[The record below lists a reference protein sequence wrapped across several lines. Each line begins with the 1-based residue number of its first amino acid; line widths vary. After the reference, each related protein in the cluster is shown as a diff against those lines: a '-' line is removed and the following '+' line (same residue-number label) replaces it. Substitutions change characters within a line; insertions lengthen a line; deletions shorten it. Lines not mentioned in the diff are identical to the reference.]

1 MPKVK
6 LQKEV
11 KQPQP
16 YPPQMRRGDNG
27 NDITRMAT
35 KNNGKQ
41 ERQKS
46 TVAKDDPSSNENVL
60 IYYLKQHKL
69 SIESA
74 KKDSNEM
81 AEQFY
86 KMKMTVAECN
96 QENAKLKN
104 VVAEMEQQA
113 EQLKMNYAKV
123 TEEKQNLKHNYDKF
137 NAMFTSFE
145 TDYDERFAN
154 MNLDLNRLKSDLLAS
169 QKRNEIL
176 LTQLKE
182 EEKSH
187 EMIAKLGEELGQKD
201 AQLAVTEMKLAQL
214 QQENKQLQ
222 TDFEV
227 KQIEL
232 EHYHENKLQERE
244 VELSGLKG
252 ELQQLTENYAAKIKD
267 SAQRE
272 QKIVELEMK
281 LKESVNLTIE
291 MEQKLSQAGASYIKR
306 QQELEQETMEITD
319 RLRAQIQQKQA
330 EISSLELGVQQ
341 LKDNFNR
348 QVAENDRCVA
358 ELSLTKQSLKEA
370 ETRNFEQ
377 QKHNDEVSRETLLK
391 VERFESDAKVKDA
404 KIDELLANIEDVTKE
419 FKSKEKNYEE
429 VIAALKTNINEV
441 KANHHQE
448 NEALQHDLKK
458 CENQMDE
465 RQEQFNQVELEL
477 LARIKKLSDEQKNS
491 AKEFDNFK
499 ELHEKTTKEQ
509 QDKLKQQEDD
519 LEAQKKN
526 YINMEKAK
534 NAIIAELKYKISH
547 VRQVF
552 GQPVGSAT
560 ILNREQNKAKT
571 NGTLELM
578 VDNNMAITQ
587 QQQKQPV
594 DVVEI
599 DAASDD
605 SISKIAAAI
614 VASAPAAITTEPSTS
629 SSMAPDATAKAA
641 KSLRPRRHIK
651 RKTFLLND
659 SEFNSDTD
667 DDDVGL
673 WKPKSKKPVAKK
685 KFTDENVPITN
696 VFDYVKNI

>member
-1 MPKVK
+1 
-6 LQKEV
+6 
-11 KQPQP
+11 
-16 YPPQMRRGDNG
+16 
-27 NDITRMAT
+27 
-35 KNNGKQ
+35 
-41 ERQKS
+41 
-46 TVAKDDPSSNENVL
+46 
-60 IYYLKQHKL
+60 
-69 SIESA
+69 
-74 KKDSNEM
+74 M

-123 TEEKQNLKHNYDKF
+123 TEEKQNLKHSYDKF

-154 MNLDLNRLKSDLLAS
+154 MNLDLNRLKSDLSAS

-182 EEKSH
+182 EEKSQ

-214 QQENKQLQ
+214 QQENMQMQ
-222 TDFEV
+222 TDFDV

-232 EHYHENKLQERE
+232 ERYHENELQEKD

-267 SAQRE
+267 GAQCE
-272 QKIVELEMK
+272 QKVAELEMK
-281 LKESVNLTIE
+281 LKESANLTME
-291 MEQKLSQAGASYIKR
+291 MEQKHAQAGASYIKR

-341 LKDNFNR
+341 MKANFHR
-348 QVAENDRCVA
+348 QVAENDRYVA

-370 ETRNFEQ
+370 ETRHFEQ
-377 QKHNDEVSRETLLK
+377 QKHNDEVSRETLLT
-391 VERFESDAKVKDA
+391 VERFESEAKVKDA
-404 KIDELLANIEDVTKE
+404 KIDELLAFIEDVTKE

-429 VIAALKTNINEV
+429 DIAALKTNINEL
-441 KANHHQE
+441 KANNHQE
-448 NEALQHDLKK
+448 NEALQNALQI
-458 CENQMDE
+458 CEHLMDE

-477 LARIKKLSDEQKNS
+477 LARIKKLSDEQTNS
-491 AKEFDNFK
+491 AKEFDNLK

-509 QDKLKQQEDD
+509 QDKLKQQQDD
-519 LEAQKKN
+519 LDAQKKN
-526 YINMEKAK
+526 YINMEKSK
-534 NAIIAELKYKISH
+534 NAIITELKYKISH

-560 ILNREQNKAKT
+560 ILNCEQNKAKT

-587 QQQKQPV
+587 QQQKQPG

-629 SSMAPDATAKAA
+629 SSTAPAASAKAA
-641 KSLRPRRHIK
+641 KSVRPRRQTK
-651 RKTFLLND
+651 RRTFKLLND
-659 SEFNSDTD
+659 SEFNSDSD

-673 WKPKSKKPVAKK
+673 WKPKSKKTVAKK
-685 KFTDENVPITN
+685 KFTDEDVPITN